1 VPSLD
6 QTEWQQGVVAEA
18 MLEVDGQTKGEQEGR
33 DLDMT
38 AYKYDSGGES
48 EDEGG
53 YIMVHMPAYIH
64 GQSLISVPEDKAHV
78 QYQVPPNPEDE
89 VF

>member
-1 VPSLD
+1 MP
-6 QTEWQQGVVAEA
+6 
-18 MLEVDGQTKGEQEGR
+18 EVDSQAEGEQEGR

-38 AYKYDSGGES
+38 AYKYDSGGKS
-48 EDEGG
+48 EGERG
-53 YIMVHMPAYIH
+53 YIVAHVPAYIH
-64 GQSLISVPEDKAHV
+64 GQSLISVPENEALM

>member
-1 VPSLD
+1 M
-6 QTEWQQGVVAEA
+6 EWQQGVVAEA
-18 MLEVDGQTKGEQEGR
+18 MPEVDSQTEGEQEGQ
-33 DLDMT
+33 DLDMM

-53 YIMVHMPAYIH
+53 YIVVHVPAYIH
-64 GQSLISVPEDKAHV
+64 GQSLISVLEDEALV